1 MKYIRRFFR
10 HIREGFVGVKRHFGM
25 AFSASSAV
33 TITLLL
39 VGVFA
44 VFAINM
50 AYLTKEIGQ
59 SISLVALIDYEV
71 TDSGKITSMKND
83 IEALEGVDH
92 VIFRDKEEELDFY
105 IQEYGKNE
113 STLAEF
119 SENYRGEDNPF
130 HDTFIIYAVDGSD
143 MENIKNTVAQ
153 MSGISSVQ
161 DGGSNTYVLI
171 NILHTT
177 RYAGGI
183 IILALIGLAVY
194 LIYNTI
200 KITIATRK
208 DEIWIMRNVGAKN
221 GYIRA
226 PFLVEGII
234 IGIFGSILPIIII
247 VYGYY
252 RLYEMTGGVLAGV
265 IQLVPTMPFIVY
277 IGLMLL
283 AIGIFVGFIGS
294 YISVCKFLRL
304 TR

>member
-1 MKYIRRFFR
+1 
-10 HIREGFVGVKRHFGM
+10 
-25 AFSASSAV
+25 
-33 TITLLL
+33 
-39 VGVFA
+39 
-44 VFAINM
+44 
-50 AYLTKEIGQ
+50 
-59 SISLVALIDYEV
+59 
-71 TDSGKITSMKND
+71 
-83 IEALEGVDH
+83 
-92 VIFRDKEEELDFY
+92 
-105 IQEYGKNE
+105 
-113 STLAEF
+113 
-119 SENYRGEDNPF
+119 
-130 HDTFIIYAVDGSD
+130 
-143 MENIKNTVAQ
+143 MENIKNTVAG

-183 IILALIGLAVY
+183 IILALIALAVY

-234 IGIFGSILPIIII
+234 IGIFGSLLPIAVI
-247 VYGYY
+247 VYGYH

-265 IQLVPTMPFIVY
+265 IQLIPTMPFIVY
-277 IGLMLL
+277 VALILL
-283 AIGIFVGFIGS
+283 AIGIFVGFMGS

>member
-1 MKYIRRFFR
+1 
-10 HIREGFVGVKRHFGM
+10 M

-39 VGVFA
+39 VGVFT
-44 VFAINM
+44 VFAANM
-50 AYLTKEIGQ
+50 AYLTKEIEQ
-59 SISLVALIDYEV
+59 SISLVALIDYG
-71 TDSGKITSMKND
+71 TDAGRITALKND
-83 IEALEGVDH
+83 IEAIEGVDH
-92 VIFRDKEEELDFY
+92 VVFRDKEEELDFY
-105 IQEYGKNE
+105 IQEYGKDE
-113 STLAEF
+113 SSLAEF

-130 HDTFIIYAVDGSD
+130 HDTFIIYAVDGID
-143 MENIKNTVAQ
+143 MENIKNTVAG

-183 IILALIGLAVY
+183 IILALIALAVY

-234 IGIFGSILPIIII
+234 IGIFGSLLPIAVI
-247 VYGYY
+247 VYGYH

-265 IQLVPTMPFIVY
+265 IQLIPTMPFIVY
-277 IGLMLL
+277 VSLILL
-283 AIGIFVGFIGS
+283 AIGIFVGFMGS